1 MPLWMR
7 RNRYLPLNK
16 ELLTRTR
23 NEASLRF
30 CVTSVSLQQGM
41 GMAYRY
47 IADVVICDILV
58 PNIFRYHFAY
68 VDGEFH

>member
-1 MPLWMR
+1 MPL
-7 RNRYLPLNK
+7 YK
-16 ELLTRTR
+16 ELLTR
-23 NEASLRF
+23 NEASLCF

-41 GMAYRY
+41 EMASQY
-47 IADVVICDILV
+47 IADVVVYDILV